1 MAESTQHKLDRIR
14 PPRVQITYDVEI
26 GNAIEKKEL
35 PLVVG
40 ILADLAG
47 KPENAPPKLSERRFV
62 DIDRDNFN
70 DVLGAIAPRLAVQV
84 DNAIAGDGSK
94 LNIELKFANFD
105 DFDPANI
112 VKQVTPLRRLF
123 EARQRLRDLLT
134 KLDGNDQLDQ
144 LLQEV
149 VANTEGLQEIKSNAN
164 GAAEAPAAKPAAK
177 AAPAAADGAEPPAEP
192 QA

>member
-1 MAESTQHKLDRIR
+1 MAESTQHKLSRVR

-40 ILADLAG
+40 ILSDLSG
-47 KPENAPPKLSERRFV
+47 KPEAPLPKLSERRFV
-62 DIDRDNFN
+62 EIDRDNFN
-70 DVLGAIAPRLAVQV
+70 EVLTSIAPRVALQV
-84 DNAIAGDGSK
+84 DNAIAEDGSK
-94 LNIELKFANFD
+94 LNVELKFANFD
-105 DFDPANI
+105 DFDPVNI
-112 VKQVTPLRRLF
+112 VKQVTPLRRLY

-134 KLDGNDQLDQ
+134 KLDGNDELDQ

-149 VANTEGLQEIKSNAN
+149 VANTDGLKEIKGSR
-164 GAAEAPAAKPAAK
+164 P
-177 AAPAAADGAEPPAEP
+177 ADGAEAAAEP